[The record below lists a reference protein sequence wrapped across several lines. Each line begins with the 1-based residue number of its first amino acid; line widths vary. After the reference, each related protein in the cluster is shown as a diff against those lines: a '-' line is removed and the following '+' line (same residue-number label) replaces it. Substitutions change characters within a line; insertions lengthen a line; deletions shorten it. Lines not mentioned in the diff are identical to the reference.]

1 ASQKKRKRPV
11 FPETSA
17 AGKPQSLTKDQTSE
31 ELSHDATQW
40 APREYATPYIMS
52 CRACCA
58 FRCLQVPVTVGRQ
71 AVLPGSSPAPIYAA
85 PYAHPRLATRS
96 SPRIAAAQAQLTPPV
111 QLGIWD
117 PKLLAQIKAAMGLL
131 TTASVLE
138 HLMRGPCPHWVPPA
152 GQVIQ
157 RLVRPAK
164 SQRHAKYVRG
174 LLWCHERIRKSMQRP
189 LELRIYE
196 GLEALSP
203 IGKEYQQGYKLV
215 NDRLPKGRQRL
226 HRAAEY
232 RRGNDGRARSNA

>member
-1 ASQKKRKRPV
+1 MFRLLLRVAGATHNSVAKRASAARLAYASQKKRKRPV

-31 ELSHDATQW
+31 ELSHDATQ
-40 APREYATPYIMS
+40 S
-52 CRACCA
+52 
-58 FRCLQVPVTVGRQ
+58 
-71 AVLPGSSPAPIYAA
+71 
-85 PYAHPRLATRS
+85 
-96 SPRIAAAQAQLTPPV
+96 AQAQLTPPV

-138 HLMRGPCPHWVPPA
+138 HLMRGPYWVPPA